1 VLAYSLRGLKPE
13 RVRTGREDA
22 PLSAREREVAT
33 LIGQGLTNRQ
43 IGETLVVAERTVAT
57 HIEHILGK
65 LGFGSRTQI
74 GVWAAQQGLLESN

>member
-1 VLAYSLRGLKPE
+1 
-13 RVRTGREDA
+13 
-22 PLSAREREVAT
+22 

-43 IGETLVVAERTVAT
+43 IGEMLVVAERTAAT

-74 GVWAAQQGLLESN
+74 GVWAAQQGLLKSN